1 MLKWGLELWKQHLLW
16 SIIKSFCVEFL
27 TINAV
32 FFRRGGGGLDYRS
45 TKSSRYRVQMDS
57 DDIDGD
63 GDGDASNA
71 AAGES

>member
-1 MLKWGLELWKQHLLW
+1 MIANKICGFETFLHCHHGKTKQITRVLNL
-16 SIIKSFCVEFL
+16 ILFC
-27 TINAV
+27 
-32 FFRRGGGGLDYRS
+32 RRGAGGLDYRS

-57 DDIDGD
+57 EDLDGD